1 VRVTFRRIDEPCVVT
16 VEGPRGREMHELWP
30 VIVDVVVRGE
40 RVPLRFAWD
49 RHHHELLVDERW
61 PGRALLGDAEARKT
75 AAKLAKQALQAA
87 ASRASEG

>member
-1 VRVTFRRIDEPCVVT
+1 MRVSFRRIDDPCVVT
-16 VEGPRGREMHELWP
+16 VDGPRGIERYEIWP
-30 VIVDVVVRGE
+30 VIVDVIVRGE

-49 RHHHELLVDERW
+49 RHHRELLVDERW

-75 AAKLAKQALQAA
+75 AAKLAKQTLQAA